1 MAYQLGT
8 RKIYGAVRVP
18 GKWKYTYKDI
28 YICLLNLLLNS
39 TIEIEQRY
47 VKTALQV
54 NQKFLTVLHPY
65 RQVDI
70 L

>member
-1 MAYQLGT
+1 MEQFEYPENGSMKQ
-8 RKIYGAVRVP
+8 IS
-18 GKWKYTYKDI
+18 TYKG
-28 YICLLNLLLNS
+28 LFNLLLNS